1 MVSRLA
7 APRMTE
13 HYSLVRCVV
22 QDCRLF
28 SLAAGGQDVGDMRVE
43 GRTLGASGLK
53 SHPAGKPWNPRTG
66 VAAGPAAGQAWR
78 RAASTIGGDGQTA
91 HLFSP
96 GSDHLPSMQR
106 AHYKNRAGS
115 AGRNSRNTLSTQTW
129 DRMSGTLI
137 AAGQPRVG
145 YLPILL
151 DASRHRGKNSLISA
165 VRLLVH
171 RQAAVRGCHR
181 APEIR

>member
-1 MVSRLA
+1 MVSRLV

-22 QDCRLF
+22 QECFLF

-66 VAAGPAAGQAWR
+66 VATGQQRDTLGGGQPQQLGGMDRQLISFPRERPPAIN
-78 RAASTIGGDGQTA
+78 AASALQKPRG
-91 HLFSP
+91 FC
-96 GSDHLPSMQR
+96 R
-106 AHYKNRAGS
+106 E
-115 AGRNSRNTLSTQTW
+115 NSRNTLSTQTW

-145 YLPILL
+145 YLPSYLM
-151 DASRHRGKNSLISA
+151 HRGIEA
-165 VRLLVH
+165 RTV
-171 RQAAVRGCHR
+171 
-181 APEIR
+181 